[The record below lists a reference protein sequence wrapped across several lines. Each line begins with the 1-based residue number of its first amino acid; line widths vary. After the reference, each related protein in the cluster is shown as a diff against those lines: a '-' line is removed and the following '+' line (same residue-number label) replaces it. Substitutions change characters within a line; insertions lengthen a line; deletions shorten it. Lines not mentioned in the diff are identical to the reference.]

1 MQRKSGG
8 GEVER
13 TGNGAV
19 KVRTKTEQLGE
30 VISLVHSLLIRAE
43 PLDIS
48 TLVGHTM
55 RKVQSLC
62 AKA

>member
-30 VISLVHSLLIRAE
+30 VISLVHSLLIRAHG
-43 PLDIS
+43 
-48 TLVGHTM
+48 TL
-55 RKVQSLC
+55 RDPQLSLSIFQP
-62 AKA
+62 